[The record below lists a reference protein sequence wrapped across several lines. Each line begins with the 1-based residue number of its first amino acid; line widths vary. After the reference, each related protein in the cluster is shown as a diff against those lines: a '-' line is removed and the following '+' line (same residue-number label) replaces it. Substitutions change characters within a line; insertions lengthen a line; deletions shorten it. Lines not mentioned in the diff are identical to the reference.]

1 MSNIEIPELGRIINI
16 FGDEN
21 SESFVARY
29 DFSRANL
36 DDEHRILAITKVA
49 SICYQSPKA
58 LGSKSLYDRLYA
70 ESHGLPSSS
79 FEFVPILIPYHKL
92 NSGVNRSHEQLNIFK
107 YGEIIGNEDFL
118 LTNYRALVY
127 DVENFKLDESWLQ
140 FYNTEEECDIIKENF
155 YAFLFHVDLPTR
167 AQMVRHRINWQELS
181 RRYVSGKR
189 NNFNFYI
196 SKKMSKVNINREEK
210 IWYEAG
216 DGSEKETTGN
226 ISYDMESYI
235 EIGLELYMKALD
247 DGIKPEEARR
257 IITQSMMTQIWGGFQ
272 PNQLENFLKMRDD
285 LHAQNEIQIVARSM
299 KKLLGVS

>member
-16 FGDEN
+16 FGEEN
-21 SESFVARY
+21 SDSFVARY

-140 FYNTEEECDIIKENF
+140 FYNTEEECEIIKENF

-196 SKKMSKVNINREEK
+196 SKKMEDVKSSF
-210 IWYEAG
+210 WYPTK
-216 DGSEKETTGN
+216 DGN
-226 ISYDMESYI
+226 IEVTVTTEDVI
-235 EIGLELYMKALD
+235 EITLGHYMQALD

-272 PNQLENFLKMRDD
+272 PNQLANFLKMRDD

-299 KKLLGVS
+299 KKLLGVG